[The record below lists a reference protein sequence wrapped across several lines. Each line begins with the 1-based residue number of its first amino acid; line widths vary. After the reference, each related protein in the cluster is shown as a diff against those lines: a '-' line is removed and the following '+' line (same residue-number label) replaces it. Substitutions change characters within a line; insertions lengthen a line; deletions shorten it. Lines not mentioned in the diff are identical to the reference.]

1 MRAEQPALTIEVEF
15 ALLDTIHS
23 SLRSLVTG
31 TIGSVVGIAVCAF
44 ASQSK
49 ILIGQSLVLLFA
61 GLARLAVTFVYR
73 GMRFSL
79 NAGMLKS
86 WKRCSYWSG
95 VAFSASLGAAV
106 FTGIITIDDPVIATG
121 LVALV
126 IGYAA
131 GTAGRAA
138 AEQFTVITCLILC
151 LVPIAGAMMLL
162 GTKSSILLGMLCL
175 FYVFGLAEI
184 SKAAHATLVDALVLG
199 QKQKLLAT
207 ELTSKSD
214 KLDAALTNMSHGLAM
229 FDAEGRLAV
238 CNRRFVELF
247 GLDEES
253 RTKGVSPSSII
264 QAAVRSGLIPV
275 ADIHRIEAEFVA
287 KTQCRVKE
295 HMVMEIHEGRTFEL
309 SFQTMARGGSVVV
322 IDDITERRAQEA
334 EIAHMARFD
343 KLTGLPNRAQFEQK
357 VAEILGESDRSGRPF
372 AVVCID
378 LDHFKEVNDTLT
390 HMVGDQLLMAVAER
404 MRTAIRSCDFIARF
418 GGDEFALI
426 LSSFDDNTATAEISI
441 AIQRL
446 IDIIVEPYEV
456 DSHEIVIGMSAGVA
470 VAPVD
475 GRCLDDILRAAD
487 LALHEAKQQGRGG
500 FRFFESSLDIVA
512 QERRQTILDMRVG
525 MAEGQFFLEYQPIV
539 EIKTGRI
546 VCCEALMRWNHPT
559 KRMSPDK
566 FIAVAE
572 ETGMILE
579 LGRWAIN
586 RACEDAVAWPD
597 SVSVAVNLSPVQF
610 KRGNLIETVKAALR
624 NSGLD
629 ARRLDLEIT
638 ESLLITQDAA
648 TRRIVDGVVDMGC
661 SLSLDDFGT
670 GYSTFGYLISFPFKK
685 VKLDKGFIEHLKTRP
700 EHRAIIRAV
709 GQMARDMSM
718 SIVAEGVENLSQFEI
733 LEAEKVHYAQG
744 WLFSRSVVSAEIPW
758 KKFDKMISG
767 AVNSDV
773 SRAA

>member
-1 MRAEQPALTIEVEF
+1 
-15 ALLDTIHS
+15 
-23 SLRSLVTG
+23 
-31 TIGSVVGIAVCAF
+31 
-44 ASQSK
+44 
-49 ILIGQSLVLLFA
+49 
-61 GLARLAVTFVYR
+61 
-73 GMRFSL
+73 
-79 NAGMLKS
+79 
-86 WKRCSYWSG
+86 
-95 VAFSASLGAAV
+95 
-106 FTGIITIDDPVIATG
+106 
-121 LVALV
+121 
-126 IGYAA
+126 
-131 GTAGRAA
+131 
-138 AEQFTVITCLILC
+138 
-151 LVPIAGAMMLL
+151 
-162 GTKSSILLGMLCL
+162 
-175 FYVFGLAEI
+175 
-184 SKAAHATLVDALVLG
+184 
-199 QKQKLLAT
+199 
-207 ELTSKSD
+207 
-214 KLDAALTNMSHGLAM
+214 
-229 FDAEGRLAV
+229 
-238 CNRRFVELF
+238 
-247 GLDEES
+247 
-253 RTKGVSPSSII
+253 
-264 QAAVRSGLIPV
+264 
-275 ADIHRIEAEFVA
+275 
-287 KTQCRVKE
+287 
-295 HMVMEIHEGRTFEL
+295 
-309 SFQTMARGGSVVV
+309 
-322 IDDITERRAQEA
+322 
-334 EIAHMARFD
+334 
-343 KLTGLPNRAQFEQK
+343 
-357 VAEILGESDRSGRPF
+357 
-372 AVVCID
+372 
-378 LDHFKEVNDTLT
+378 
-390 HMVGDQLLMAVAER
+390 
-404 MRTAIRSCDFIARF
+404 
-418 GGDEFALI
+418 
-426 LSSFDDNTATAEISI
+426 
-441 AIQRL
+441 
-446 IDIIVEPYEV
+446 
-456 DSHEIVIGMSAGVA
+456 
-470 VAPVD
+470 
-475 GRCLDDILRAAD
+475 
-487 LALHEAKQQGRGG
+487 
-500 FRFFESSLDIVA
+500 
-512 QERRQTILDMRVG
+512 MRVG